1 MDNNEKKI
9 DLVNR
14 AVEINND
21 RIKGYE
27 KAIEIAGDANIREL
41 QELFRQYI
49 EQSRQFITELS
60 PYLERYGQEPTE
72 DSNLTGKIFRIWM
85 DIKSAISP
93 SISQAILESCEKGED
108 EFKET
113 YKEILSDCLDEFQ
126 ELIDVLQ
133 QQLATQLEAHQKI
146 KELRDY

>member
-27 KAIEIAGDANIREL
+27 KAIEIAGDANLREL

-85 DIKSAISP
+85 DIKSAISHP
-93 SISQAILESCEKGED
+93 FRKP
-108 EFKET
+108 F
-113 YKEILSDCLDEFQ
+113 
-126 ELIDVLQ
+126 
-133 QQLATQLEAHQKI
+133 
-146 KELRDY
+146 

>member
-1 MDNNEKKI
+1 MENNEKKI

-21 RIKGYE
+21 RIKGYK
-27 KAIEIAGDANIREL
+27 KAIEIAGDANLRDL
-41 QELFRQYI
+41 QVLFQQYI
-49 EQSRQFITELS
+49 EQSRQFIIELS
-60 PYLERYGQEPTE
+60 PCLEQFGQEPTE
-72 DSNLTGKIFRIWM
+72 DSNFTGKIFRIWM

-113 YKEILSDCLDEFQ
+113 YKEILSDSLDDYQ
-126 ELIDVLQ
+126 DLTGILQ
-133 QQLATQLEAHQKI
+133 QQLATQLEAHQHI
-146 KELRDY
+146 KELRDF